1 MEEKMTLVELN
12 AVLGKLIRDLT
23 DEREPWSNKQ
33 RIADV
38 ALVVSSLAKQTI
50 NNADVILRAE
60 KLFADGKLKD
70 SEIMKMV
77 SGDYVILHKQ
87 NDGELVQK
95 Y

>member
-23 DEREPWSNKQ
+23 DEREPWANKQ

>member
-1 MEEKMTLVELN
+1 MEEKMTLVALN